1 MKQKLILAIIVLVA
15 LALAACAP
23 QAAPVTTA
31 EEIPEAAAEAMAP
44 EVTNLDAILSSLEQ
58 PDLVMSAGT
67 GTVDATLEG
76 NTLTVT
82 GEFANLASELIDV
95 AGTPAHIHE
104 APRGESGPVVFPL
117 EVQRGEDNRSGTISG
132 QFELTDEQVQALRA
146 GNYYVNVH
154 TEEFPAGEIRG
165 QLTVLGL

>member
-1 MKQKLILAIIVLVA
+1 MD
-15 LALAACAP
+15 
-23 QAAPVTTA
+23 
-31 EEIPEAAAEAMAP
+31 P

-67 GTVDATLEG
+67 GTVDATLED

-82 GEFANLASELIDV
+82 GEFANLASDLMDIQ
-95 AGTPAHIHE
+95 GTPAHIHE

-117 EVQRGEDNRSGTISG
+117 EVQRGEDNRSGTVSG

-146 GNYYVNVH
+146 GNYL
-154 TEEFPAGEIRG
+154 R
-165 QLTVLGL
+165 QRSL